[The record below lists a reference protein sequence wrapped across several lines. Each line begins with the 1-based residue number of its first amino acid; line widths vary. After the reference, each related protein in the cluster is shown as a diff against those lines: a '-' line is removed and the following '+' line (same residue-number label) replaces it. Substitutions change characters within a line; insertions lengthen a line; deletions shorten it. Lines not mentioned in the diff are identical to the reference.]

1 MKNQPAASDAM
12 ASQTRPRMFTPPRD
26 GEAGWVASLAMSAVL
41 ELLSILV
48 LPLSTA
54 RRAGTVAPRGSIA
67 ISARVQPIGPR
78 GDDCSAPA
86 GCGVRRRIERKV

>member
-1 MKNQPAASDAM
+1 
-12 ASQTRPRMFTPPRD
+12 
-26 GEAGWVASLAMSAVL
+26 MSAVL

-54 RRAGTVAPRGSIA
+54 RRAGTVAPRVSIA
-67 ISARVQPIGPR
+67 ISALVQPIGPR

-86 GCGVRRRIERKV
+86 GCGVRRRIERKVKRRLTRAGKSETPEAPDEDLDVA